1 MPRPHAAVLVA
12 AGRSTRMGADK
23 LWIDLYGRPVWRWS
37 LDVLLGND
45 AIGGV
50 ALVVPSDSI
59 DRFATALSSDVRDRC
74 LLVAGGDDRAAS
86 VLGGL
91 EALAAYGW
99 DDSTLVL
106 VHDAARPALSPQLV
120 ARIISAAEESPSG
133 AVIPVVAVTDSLK
146 EIQSDEI
153 VGRVERAEVVAAQ
166 TPQAA
171 RLGVL
176 RDALVA
182 ARSRKRAV
190 TDEASALETAGHAVR
205 SVEGDPANRKLTIA
219 DDLPA
224 LRATLAARSGP
235 PDTGP
240 VEAGTE
246 RVASGF
252 DAHRL
257 VAGREMRLGGL
268 HFADEPAGPMGHSDG
283 DAVLHAVTDAILGA
297 AGLGDIGTLFP
308 SNDAGLAGADSRD
321 LLRRAVSRLTEA
333 GWSVRWADVT
343 IAARRP
349 AIAPRR
355 EEMVAAIAD
364 ALGVPADAVSV
375 KASTSD
381 GLGFAGAEGIAAW
394 AVAGVRRG

>member
-1 MPRPHAAVLVA
+1 
-12 AGRSTRMGADK
+12 MGADK
-23 LWIDLYGRPVWRWS
+23 LWLDLFGRPVWRWS
-37 LDVLLGND
+37 LDVLLGTD
-45 AIGGV
+45 AIGGL
-50 ALVVPSDSI
+50 ALVVPPDAL
-59 DRFATALSSDVRDRC
+59 DRFRDALPADARDRC
-74 LLVAGGDDRAAS
+74 LVVAGGDERAAS
-86 VLGGL
+86 VLAGL
-91 EALAAYGW
+91 EALAAQGW
-99 DDSTLVL
+99 DEATLVL
-106 VHDAARPALSPQLV
+106 VHDAARPAVSSQLV
-120 ARIISAAEESPSG
+120 ARVVSTAEESAAG
-133 AVIPVVAVTDSLK
+133 AAIPVVPVSDSLK
-146 EIQSDEI
+146 EVRSDEI

-176 RDALVA
+176 RAALA
-182 ARSRKRAV
+182 AAQDDGRSV
-190 TDEASALETAGHAVR
+190 TDEASALEAAGHTVR
-205 SVEGDPANRKLTIA
+205 TVEGDPANRKLTVA

-235 PDTGP
+235 AAGR

-268 HFADEPAGPMGHSDG
+268 HFADEPAGPIGHSDG

-308 SNDAGLAGADSRD
+308 SSDASLAGADSRD
-321 LLRRAVSRLTEA
+321 LLRRAVARLAQA

-355 EEMVAAIAD
+355 EEMAATIAE
-364 ALGVPADAVSV
+364 ALGVPAGAVSV

-394 AVAGVRRG
+394 AVAGVQHA

>member
-1 MPRPHAAVLVA
+1 MPGPHAAVLVA

-37 LDVLLGND
+37 LDVLLGTD
-45 AIGGV
+45 AIGGL
-50 ALVVPSDSI
+50 ALVVPPDAI
-59 DRFATALSSDVRDRC
+59 ERFRDALPADARERC
-74 LLVAGGDDRAAS
+74 MLVAGGDDRSAS
-86 VLGGL
+86 VLAGL
-91 EALAAYGW
+91 EALVAAGRS
-99 DDSTLVL
+99 DATLVL
-106 VHDAARPALSPQLV
+106 VHDAARPAISPQLV
-120 ARIISAAEESPSG
+120 VRVIAAASESESG
-133 AVIPVVAVTDSLK
+133 AVIPVVPVTDSLK
-146 EIQSDEI
+146 EVRSDEI
-153 VGRVERAEVVAAQ
+153 VGRVERSEVVAAQ

-176 RDALVA
+176 IDALAA
-182 ARSRKRAV
+182 ARSEGRTM
-190 TDEASALETAGHAVR
+190 TDEASALEAAGYSIRTVD
-205 SVEGDPANRKLTIA
+205 GDPANRKLTVA

-235 PDTGP
+235 GSAT

-257 VAGREMRLGGL
+257 VAGRAMRLGGL

-308 SNDAGLAGADSRD
+308 SSDARLAGADSRD
-321 LLRRAVSRLTEA
+321 LLRRAVDRLANA

-355 EEMVAAIAD
+355 EEMAATIAE
-364 ALGVPADAVSV
+364 ALRIPPEAVSV

-394 AVAGVRRG
+394 AVAGVRHA

>member
-1 MPRPHAAVLVA
+1 MPGPHAAVLVA
-12 AGRSTRMGADK
+12 AGRSSRLGDDK

-37 LDVLLGND
+37 LDVLLGTD
-45 AIGGV
+45 AIGSL
-50 ALVVPSDSI
+50 ALVVPGDGL
-59 DRFATALSSDVRDRC
+59 DRFRAALPPEVRDRC
-74 LLVAGGDDRAAS
+74 LVVAGGDDRAAS
-86 VLGGL
+86 VLAGL
-91 EALAAYGW
+91 EALVVHGW
-99 DDSTLVL
+99 NESTLVL

-120 ARIISAAEESPSG
+120 ARVISAAEQAAAAG
-133 AVIPVVAVTDSLK
+133 VIPVVPVTDSLK
-146 EIQSDEI
+146 EVRSDAI
-153 VGRVERAEVVAAQ
+153 VGRVERDEVVAAQ

-176 RDALVA
+176 RAALAA
-182 ARSRKRAV
+182 ARDEGRAV
-190 TDEASALETAGHAVR
+190 TDEASALEAAGHPVR
-205 SVEGDPANRKLTIA
+205 TVEGDQANRKLTVA

-235 PDTGP
+235 AAGA
-240 VEAGTE
+240 VESGTE

-257 VAGREMRLGGL
+257 VAGRQMRLGGL

-308 SNDAGLAGADSRD
+308 SSDASLAGADSRD
-321 LLRRAVSRLTEA
+321 LLRRAVERLASA

-355 EEMVAAIAD
+355 DEMAATIAET
-364 ALGVPADAVSV
+364 LGVPAEAVSV

-394 AVAGVRRG
+394 AVAGVRRT

>member
-1 MPRPHAAVLVA
+1 MPGPHAAVLVA
-12 AGRSTRMGADK
+12 AGLSTRMGDDK

-37 LDVLLGND
+37 LDVLLGTD
-45 AIGGV
+45 AIGGL
-50 ALVVPSDSI
+50 ALVVPPDAI
-59 DRFATALSSDVRDRC
+59 DRFRAALPSQVRDRC
-74 LLVAGGDDRAAS
+74 LLVAGGDDRATS
-86 VLGGL
+86 VLAGL
-91 EALAAYGW
+91 DALAADGW
-99 DDSTLVL
+99 PEATLVL
-106 VHDAARPALSPQLV
+106 AHDAARPALSPQLV
-120 ARIISAAEESPSG
+120 ARVIAAAEESASG
-133 AVIPVVAVTDSLK
+133 GVIPVVPVTDSLK
-146 EIQSDEI
+146 EVRSDAI
-153 VGRVERAEVVAAQ
+153 VGRVDREKVVAAQ

-176 RDALVA
+176 RAALAA
-182 ARSRKRAV
+182 ARAEGRSV
-190 TDEASALETAGHAVR
+190 TDEASALEAAGHAVR
-205 SVEGDPANRKLTIA
+205 SVEGDQANRKLTVS

-235 PDTGP
+235 AAGA
-240 VEAGTE
+240 VESGTE

-257 VAGREMRLGGL
+257 VAGRQMRLGGL
-268 HFADEPAGPMGHSDG
+268 HFADEPTGPMGHSDG

-308 SNDAGLAGADSRD
+308 SSDTSLAGADSRD
-321 LLRRAVSRLTEA
+321 LLRSAVERLTAA

-355 EEMVAAIAD
+355 EEMVATIAET
-364 ALGVPADAVSV
+364 LGVPADAVSV

-394 AVAGVRRG
+394 AVAGVRRA

>member
-1 MPRPHAAVLVA
+1 MPGPHAAVLVA
-12 AGRSTRMGADK
+12 AGRSIRMGADK
-23 LWIDLYGRPVWRWS
+23 LWVDLYGRPVWRWS
-37 LDVLLGND
+37 LDVLLGTD
-45 AIGGV
+45 AVGGL
-50 ALVVPSDSI
+50 ALVVPSDAV
-59 DRFATALSSDVRDRC
+59 DRFGAALPPDVRDRC

-86 VLGGL
+86 VLAGL
-91 EALAAYGW
+91 EALAAHGW
-99 DDSTLVL
+99 GDSTLVL
-106 VHDAARPALSPQLV
+106 VHDAARPAVSPQLV
-120 ARIISAAEESPSG
+120 ARVISAAEGSASG
-133 AVIPVVAVTDSLK
+133 AVIPVVPVTDSLK
-146 EIQSDEI
+146 EVRSDEV

-171 RLGVL
+171 RIGVL
-176 RDALVA
+176 RAALAA
-182 ARSRKRAV
+182 ARAEHRSV
-190 TDEASALETAGHAVR
+190 TDEASALEAAGHAVR
-205 SVEGDPANRKLTIA
+205 SVEGDPANRKLTVT

-235 PDTGP
+235 ATGV

-308 SNDAGLAGADSRD
+308 SSDTSLAGADSRD
-321 LLRRAVSRLTEA
+321 LLRRAVERLAGA

-355 EEMVAAIAD
+355 EEMAATIAE

-394 AVAGVRRG
+394 AVAGVRRV